1 MRMTHYFAG
10 LAAACAL
17 ALIATAVS
25 GIWFAG
31 GELHLL
37 LGLLAGTLAVGLH
50 SLLIV
55 FMIITGKVLRAAMDA
70 RPLSGEFLSELN
82 AFFASKRA
90 YPAAVLGAASI
101 TAAGVLG
108 YAQRGFGWPAQVHLA
123 FALFALVYNLYAMQ
137 IEWRALLDNQQLL
150 DRTARALDE
159 LDARDARAA
168 ARGELAG
175 ALASSAPGAL
185 AFERVDHAL
194 AARRWLLAALSAW
207 SPYAYWALVVWK
219 GRTADM
225 SPWFLRGSACASL
238 LALILAGLFAIEARA
253 LRASASERAD
263 PASAAR

>member
-1 MRMTHYFAG
+1 MRMVHYFAG

-25 GIWFAG
+25 GIWMAG

-70 RPLSGEFLSELN
+70 RPLSGEFLAELN

-108 YAQRGFGWPAQVHLA
+108 YAQRGFGWPAEVHLA

-137 IEWRALLDNQQLL
+137 IEWRALLDNQSLL

-159 LDARDARAA
+159 IDARAA
-168 ARGELAG
+168 ARGELAPAAADG
-175 ALASSAPGAL
+175 NSLG
-185 AFERVDHAL
+185 FERIDHAL
-194 AARRWLLAALSAW
+194 AARRWTLAALSAW
-207 SPYAYWALVVWK
+207 APYAYWALVVWK

-253 LRASASERAD
+253 LRSGAQRED
-263 PASAAR
+263 SAAAAR

>member
-1 MRMTHYFAG
+1 MVHYFAG

-17 ALIATAVS
+17 ALLATAVS

-70 RPLSGEFLSELN
+70 RPLSGEFLVELN

-108 YAQRGFGWPAQVHLA
+108 YAQRGFGWPAQVHLC

-137 IEWRALLDNQQLL
+137 IEWRALLDNQSLL

-159 LDARDARAA
+159 IDARAA
-168 ARGELAG
+168 ARGELAPAAQG
-175 ALASSAPGAL
+175 ASGGTPG
-185 AFERVDHAL
+185 FERVDHAL
-194 AARRWLLAALSAW
+194 AARRWTLAALSAW
-207 SPYAYWALVVWK
+207 APYAYWALVVWK

-225 SPWFLRGSACASL
+225 SPWLLRASACASL

-253 LRASASERAD
+253 LRSG
-263 PASAAR
+263 SAAREDSAAAAR